1 MLEAGLMVTIQRGA
15 NRLIV
20 YHRGDATPECKKPQI
35 LSTTHKPERTRRRST
50 VMPLP
55 YLSLEYQRFLLV
67 YHPPILAI
75 TATDNRWALGILQMH
90 GDSYKELNIENRR
103 Y

>member
-1 MLEAGLMVTIQRGA
+1 MVTIQRGSH
-15 NRLIV
+15 RFVV

-35 LSTTHKPERTRRRST
+35 LPTTHKPERTRRQSI

-55 YLSLEYQRFLLV
+55 YLSLEYQQFLLV

-75 TATDNRWALGILQMH
+75 TATDKKWALGILQTH
-90 GDSYKELNIENRR
+90 GDSCKELSNENHR